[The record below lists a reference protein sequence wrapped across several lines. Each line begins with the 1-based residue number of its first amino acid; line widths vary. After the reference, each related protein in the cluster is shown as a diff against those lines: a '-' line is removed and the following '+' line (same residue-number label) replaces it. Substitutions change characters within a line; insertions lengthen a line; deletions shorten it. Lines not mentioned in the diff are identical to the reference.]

1 LKLLNYFITYK
12 IKMGPK
18 KKKGGKKKG
27 GGDSGGPDLKNK
39 MEIMSKEM
47 AIKNI

>member
-1 LKLLNYFITYK
+1 
-12 IKMGPK
+12 MGPK

-27 GGDSGGPDLKNK
+27 GGDGGGADLKNK

>member
-1 LKLLNYFITYK
+1 
-12 IKMGPK
+12 MGPK
-18 KKKGGKKKG
+18 KKKKGKIKKG

-47 AIKNI
+47 AIKNIQSRLIMTYNYQ